1 MTDKNTELEQQEFD
15 PLDMNNYKV
24 EKLPKMQK
32 SGFEKW
38 MARLGMPL
46 AIISFV
52 LFLCVLKVPFI
63 DDLKDRDLDKKS
75 EYLSD
80 KGQKGFDG
88 LVTTHK
94 EQLTKEYKVEQ
105 GYDAAAAAKIK
116 DELPEKVQD
125 VISAK
130 ADSVVKADSLAKEI
144 LAEADS
150 RAKDDFIANNYA
162 MLAIFIASVIL
173 WITEAV
179 PSYLTSLLV
188 IVALVLCG
196 VVPQKEAFAQ
206 LGHPVM
212 WLNILSFVLA
222 SMLVKTRVAKRFALW
237 FVLKFGK
244 SASGIF
250 FSFLIINVVL
260 SMFISATTV
269 KATILLPIFMVIAA
283 IFGASQGKRN
293 NFGRNLVLQNLF
305 QVNIGASAFM
315 TGSGANL
322 LAISLMVG
330 ATGAYTDMSFGYS
343 DWLAAG
349 FPLAMIL
356 LLLGWFVGVK
366 LIFPMKKEEK
376 EPQLAGGMARLRE
389 ELDSMG
395 KMTRD
400 EFKTITIFVSVLVL
414 WVTKNW
420 HGIDETTVAFMGAIV
435 ALLPGVGVVKW
446 NDVDIPWHLMIF
458 SAGAY
463 ALGSGLNATD
473 LPNIAVSAG
482 MDSLGI
488 TADTPFIVP
497 YLLMTGLMLFSALLF
512 QSKNMRALVFI
523 PIALGVEAKFGYPAL
538 SLAFPMALLIEHVYV
553 LPFNSKPAALLYT
566 TNHYS
571 WSDTFKFGITMMMIA
586 WAMIIIWGATVLHW
600 LGYTPNYT
608 DVGTPA
614 KVESYE
620 EAKEQPS
627 EGVVEYEE
635 AEENAEADNLPEN
648 KEA

>member
-1 MTDKNTELEQQEFD
+1 MTDKNTELEQEQAFD

-46 AIISFV
+46 AILSFV
-52 LFLCVLKVPFI
+52 LFLCVFKIPFI
-63 DDLKDRDLDKKS
+63 DNLANVDLREGKDSTFALS
-75 EYLSD
+75 E
-80 KGQKGFDG
+80 KGQKGYDG
-88 LVTTHK
+88 LVKTHK
-94 EQLTKEYKVEQ
+94 EKLSEEYWVRTWEEQ
-105 GYDAAAAAKIK
+105 GFSDDTISVLKK
-116 DELPEKVQD
+116 DVKKLKLP
-125 VISAK
+125 S
-130 ADSVVKADSLAKEI
+130 
-144 LAEADS
+144 EADAQIVTS
-150 RAKDDFIANNYA
+150 ANSNAKDDFIDNNYA
-162 MLAIFIASVIL
+162 MLAIFIASIIL

-188 IVALVLCG
+188 ILALVLCG

-244 SASGIF
+244 SAAGIF

-283 IFGASQGKRN
+283 IFGASQGNRN

-305 QVNIGASAFM
+305 QINIGASAFL

-322 LAISLMVG
+322 LAISLIAG
-330 ATGAYTDMSFGYS
+330 ATGAYSDLSFGYA
-343 DWLAAG
+343 DWLVAG

-356 LLLGWFVGVK
+356 LLIGWFVGVK

-376 EPQLAGGMARLRE
+376 VPQLEGGMARLRS
-389 ELDSMG
+389 ELDAMG

-400 EFKTITIFVSVLVL
+400 EFKTIAIFVSVLVL
-414 WVTKNW
+414 WVTKGL
-420 HGIDETTVAFMGAIV
+420 HGIDETTVAFMGAIA
-435 ALLPGVGVVKW
+435 ALLPHVGVVKW
-446 NDVDIPWHLMIF
+446 NDVDIPWHLMLF

-497 YLLMTGLMLFSALLF
+497 YLLMTGLMLFSALIF

-523 PIALGVEAKFGYPAL
+523 PIAIGVEQQFGYPPM
-538 SLAFPMALLIEHVYV
+538 SLAFPVALLIEHVYV

-571 WSDTFKFGITMMMIA
+571 WSDTFKFGIVMMLIA
-586 WAMIIIWGATVLHW
+586 WVMIIIWGQTVLHW
-600 LGYTPNYT
+600 LGYTP
-608 DVGTPA
+608 G
-614 KVESYE
+614 
-620 EAKEQPS
+620 
-627 EGVVEYEE
+627 
-635 AEENAEADNLPEN
+635 LF
-648 KEA
+648 

>member
-1 MTDKNTELEQQEFD
+1 MTDKNTELDQQKEFD

-24 EKLPKMQK
+24 EKLPKMEK

-38 MARLGMPL
+38 MARLGLPL
-46 AIISFV
+46 SIIAFV
-52 LFLCVLKVPFI
+52 LFLCVFKMPFI
-63 DDLKDRDLDKKS
+63 DNLENVDLRKGADSTFALS
-75 EYLSD
+75 E
-80 KGQKGFDG
+80 KGQKGYDG
-88 LVTTHK
+88 LVKTHK
-94 EQLTKEYKVEQ
+94 EQLTKEYWVEQ
-105 GYDAAAAAKIK
+105 GYEADAVAKIK
-116 DELPEKVQD
+116 EEMPAEVKSEINVQ
-125 VISAK
+125 ANT
-130 ADSVVKADSLAKEI
+130 
-144 LAEADS
+144 
-150 RAKDDFIANNYA
+150 RAKDDFIENNYA
-162 MLAIFIASVIL
+162 MLAIFIASIIL

-188 IVALVLCG
+188 ILAIVLCG
-196 VVPQKEAFAQ
+196 IVPQKEAFAQ

-244 SASGIF
+244 NASGVF

-283 IFGASQGKRN
+283 IFGASQGNRN

-330 ATGAYTDMSFGYS
+330 ATGVYSDMSFGYS
-343 DWLAAG
+343 DWLIAG

-366 LIFPMKKEEK
+366 LIFPMKKEERV
-376 EPQLAGGMARLRE
+376 PQLEGGMMRLRD

-395 KMTRD
+395 KMTFA
-400 EFKTITIFVSVLVL
+400 EFKTIAIFVGVLIL
-414 WVTKNW
+414 WVTKDW
-420 HGIDETTVAFMGAIV
+420 HGIDETTVAFIGAII

-488 TADTPFIVP
+488 SEETPFIVP
-497 YLLMTGLMLFSALLF
+497 YLLMTGLMLFSALIF

-523 PIALGVEAKFGYPAL
+523 PIALGVETKFGYPPL
-538 SLAFPMALLIEHVYV
+538 SLAFPVALLIEHVYV

-571 WSDTFKFGITMMMIA
+571 WSDTFKFGITMMLIA
-586 WAMIIIWGATVLHW
+586 WVMIIIWGETVLQW
-600 LGYTPNYT
+600 LGYTP
-608 DVGTPA
+608 G
-614 KVESYE
+614 
-620 EAKEQPS
+620 
-627 EGVVEYEE
+627 
-635 AEENAEADNLPEN
+635 LF
-648 KEA
+648 

>member
-1 MTDKNTELEQQEFD
+1 MTDKNTELDQQKEFD

-24 EKLPKMQK
+24 EKLPKMEK

-38 MARLGMPL
+38 MARLGLPL
-46 AIISFV
+46 SIVAFV
-52 LFLCVLKVPFI
+52 LFLCVFKMPFI
-63 DDLKDRDLDKKS
+63 DNLENVDLKKGS
-75 EYLSD
+75 EASFKLSD
-80 KGQKGFDG
+80 KGQKSYDG
-88 LVTTHK
+88 IVKGHK
-94 EQLTKEYKVEQ
+94 ESLTKEYWLEQ
-105 GYDAAAAAKIK
+105 GYEADAIAKIK
-116 DELPEKVQD
+116 EEVPAEVKSE
-125 VISAK
+125 INIK
-130 ADSVVKADSLAKEI
+130 ADAQ
-144 LAEADS
+144 
-150 RAKDDFIANNYA
+150 AKDDFMKNNYA
-162 MLAIFIASVIL
+162 MLAIFMASIIL

-188 IVALVLCG
+188 ILAIVLCG
-196 VVPQKEAFAQ
+196 IVPQKEAFAQ

-330 ATGAYTDMSFGYS
+330 ATGVYSDMSFGYS
-343 DWLAAG
+343 DWLLAG

-356 LLLGWFVGVK
+356 LLLGWFIGVK
-366 LIFPMKKEEK
+366 FIFPMKKEERV
-376 EPQLAGGMARLRE
+376 PQLEGGMARLRE
-389 ELDSMG
+389 ELDGMG
-395 KMTRD
+395 QMAFA
-400 EFKTITIFVSVLVL
+400 EYKTLAIFVGVLIL
-414 WVTKNW
+414 WVTKDW
-420 HGIDETTVAFMGAIV
+420 HGIDETTVAFIGAIV

-488 TADTPFIVP
+488 SSDTPFIVP
-497 YLLMTGLMLFSALLF
+497 YLLMTGLMLFSALIF

-523 PIALGVEAKFGYPAL
+523 PIALGIETKFGYPPL
-538 SLAFPMALLIEHVYV
+538 SLAFPVALLIEHVYV

-566 TNHYS
+566 TNQYS
-571 WSDTFKFGITMMMIA
+571 WSDTFTYGITMMLIA
-586 WAMIIIWGATVLHW
+586 WVMIIVWGETVLHW
-600 LGYTPNYT
+600 LGYTP
-608 DVGTPA
+608 G
-614 KVESYE
+614 
-620 EAKEQPS
+620 
-627 EGVVEYEE
+627 
-635 AEENAEADNLPEN
+635 LF
-648 KEA
+648 